1 MHTTSKFSAYISSL
15 LKEKCQKQILSVLF
29 IDGDDKRARE
39 AALYFKKNNLAK
51 TNYAFGKWI
60 SSCWWWPRKH
70 YFKQGRRVN

>member
-39 AALYFKKNNLAK
+39 VCFI
-51 TNYAFGKWI
+51 F
-60 SSCWWWPRKH
+60 
-70 YFKQGRRVN
+70 

>member
-39 AALYFKKNNLAK
+39 ALYIL
-51 TNYAFGKWI
+51 
-60 SSCWWWPRKH
+60 RKII
-70 YFKQGRRVN
+70 